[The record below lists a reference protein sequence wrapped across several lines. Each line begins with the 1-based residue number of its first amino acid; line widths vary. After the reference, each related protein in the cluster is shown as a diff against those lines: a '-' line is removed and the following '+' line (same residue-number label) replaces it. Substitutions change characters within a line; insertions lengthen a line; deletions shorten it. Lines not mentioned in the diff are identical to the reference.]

1 MDNKEA
7 AMRRLMSEIQK
18 GWDSAEK
25 EAWLDVEAVEAMLR
39 GS

>member
-25 EAWLDVEAVEAMLR
+25 EGWLDVEAVEAMLR